1 MSHEKKSLSYNG
13 TTIVIEDDVNFQA
26 AIKIPYYTSTGEGN
40 IRYNTSVNKIEF
52 YSTSVGTWVQAGG
65 DTVPTVPSYEKP
77 TIPQFSRWAPE
88 LYLPLNGLIVDESA
102 NAWTLTQM
110 GAVPSDFVAD
120 SPFGSGQS
128 LRVNPNGSGVTANR
142 QNIDAS
148 ANATM
153 SHVSGQNY
161 PPWALGFWFKASA
174 LPTVAFVVFQ
184 TAIPWATY
192 GKGVQ
197 IVNTTGRLQ
206 IYQFGS
212 SNYEPT
218 TTNLCDGNWHHIMIR
233 YASYSTG
240 KMDELTGKV
249 WIDGVAVGAA
259 AASAFNQPPNTPATK
274 MAAGGDTVETYY
286 LSDFWYTNSIPPDDL
301 ASLLW
306 NSGAGKRYSAAGL
319 IA

>member
-1 MSHEKKSLSYNG
+1 MSRRKPSYPTG
-13 TTIVIEDDVNFQA
+13 PSASSGA
-26 AIKIPYYTSTGEGN
+26 A
-40 IRYNTSVNKIEF
+40 
-52 YSTSVGTWVQAGG
+52 A
-65 DTVPTVPSYEKP
+65 VPSYERP

-88 LYLPLNGLIVDESA
+88 IYLPLNGSIIDESA

-128 LRVNPNGSGVTANR
+128 LRVNPNIAGVTSNR
-142 QNIDAS
+142 QNIDAA

-184 TAIPWATY
+184 TAIPWAIY

-197 IVNTTGRLQ
+197 IAPTTGRLQ
-206 IYQFGS
+206 TIQFGS

-218 TTNLCDGNWHHIMIR
+218 TTNLCDGSWHHVMIR
-233 YASYSTG
+233 YPKYSVG
-240 KMDELTGKV
+240 KIDELDGRV
-249 WIDGVAVGAA
+249 WIDGVAVGNAGTA
-259 AASAFNQPPNTPATK
+259 PMFNQPPSTPAIK
-274 MAAGGDTVETYY
+274 MAAGGDTVATYQ
-286 LSDFWYTNSIPPDDL
+286 LSDLWYTNSTPPDDL

-306 NSGAGKRYSAAGL
+306 NGGSGKRYSEAGL
-319 IA
+319 IP